1 MNKILLII
9 TGSIAASKCKE
20 IITLLNINKVKIS
33 CILTKEAKKYVKI
46 SDIKKLLKNR
56 IFTDEDEKKNKMLHI
71 NLSRENDL
79 IVICAATANTIAKF
93 ANGIGDNLAT
103 NTLLASNKKI
113 LLIPAMN
120 SFMWNNKANQKNI
133 ELLKNRGHE
142 FIGPKI
148 GNLKC
153 GEFGLGR
160 IDDSKK
166 IINTLVKRLEHIDL
180 LKNKKCLVTA
190 GPTIEMIDPIRF
202 ISNKSSGKQGYEI
215 ASQLVLHGAKVILV
229 SGPTNLDPPPN
240 LKFIRINSA
249 SEMYEKIKKINN
261 IDIGI
266 FTAAVSD
273 FKNKNINK
281 SKIKKNKKLNINL
294 TKNIDILEKIGKSKK
309 QRPKFLVGFAAE
321 TGSIDYAKKKLVDKN
336 CDMIVYNKI
345 NHKNKVFNSDYNE
358 ISIITKKQTKKF
370 RKMTKVNCAKEIINY
385 TYNYSL
391 LNE

>member
-9 TGSIAASKCKE
+9 TGSIAASRCKE
-20 IITLLNINKVKIS
+20 IITLLHNKEVKTS

-46 SDIKKLLKNR
+46 ADINKLLKKR

-71 NLSRENDL
+71 NLSRDNDM
-79 IVICAATANTIAKF
+79 VVVCPATANSIAKF
-93 ANGIGDNLAT
+93 ANGYGDNLAS

-113 LLIPAMN
+113 LFAPAMN
-120 SFMWNNKANQKNI
+120 SFMWQNKINQKNVR
-133 ELLKNRGHE
+133 LLKDSGHE
-142 FIGPKI
+142 FIGPKV

-166 IINTLVKRLEHIDL
+166 IVNRILSGVKNINL

-202 ISNKSSGKQGYEI
+202 ISNQSSGKQGYEI
-215 ASQLVLHGAKVILV
+215 ASQLVLYGAKVTLI
-229 SGPTNLDPPPN
+229 SGPTNLDPPAN
-240 LKFIRINSA
+240 LKFVKIKSA
-249 SEMYEKIKKINN
+249 NEMFQKIKKISK

-273 FKNKNINK
+273 FKNKKINK
-281 SKIKKNKKLNINL
+281 SKIKKNKNLNITL
-294 TKNIDILEKIGKSKK
+294 SKNIDILEKIGKSKT

-321 TGSIDYAKKKLVDKN
+321 TGSINNAKKKLIDKK
-336 CDMIVYNKI
+336 CDMIIYNKI
-345 NHKNKVFNSDYNE
+345 DNKNKVFDSDYNQ
-358 ISIITKKQTKKF
+358 ISIITKKQTKKYK
-370 RKMTKVNCAKEIINY
+370 KMTKVNCAKQIIKQI
-385 TYNYSL
+385 YNSI
-391 LNE
+391 